1 MPQLFCFLPL
11 CFPDDV
17 SAAPRSPSLACRIP
31 PFLGSVFSSAPT
43 ISRLPSLPSMILLPS
58 VFPSFP
64 FFHIPQSLLI
74 IIGYFFFF
82 YK

>member
-1 MPQLFCFLPL
+1 MI
-11 CFPDDV
+11 
-17 SAAPRSPSLACRIP
+17 SLT
-31 PFLGSVFSSAPT
+31 SVF
-43 ISRLPSLPSMILLPS
+43 PS